1 MFDQIEIVIS
11 LVGIYLELYD
21 LSQLCGVNKHMHSI
35 RRKIYASL
43 YSHEITR
50 TLDIDSITKY
60 CTGLTE
66 IKVEIMLDSD
76 IRDCLYLSRLPL
88 KKLIFIDPFGM
99 VKNNSILLTVTDLQV
114 FSLDAL
120 NVLVCPNLKRLTY
133 REGDTCELLRKLTSM
148 NLEEINGSAYDYD
161 EMYKELIPTLPFNS
175 LRFDRPEMIPIC
187 ALSNIKHL
195 SIFRVGDLEPLRR
208 LSLISLELMNFADL
222 SVFKDMPLE
231 KLSLMNQ
238 SPPQLATP
246 ELDFPTL
253 KHLSLM
259 HALLDFRNLAKLKIK
274 TLEITNSTFTTNL
287 LEHTELPL
295 ESLEVNN
302 CEYAGNIDL
311 RHLRNPL
318 KELTLNGMGINS
330 HDIRYLPDSLKKFT
344 CMLVSIR
351 TPLKLELT
359 ARCRLEELALSD
371 YELDMD
377 SLRRIAE
384 MPLKKLHIINGNL
397 TNRHISYLS
406 KLELIDLNISGNFIT
421 PSALEYIKNMSLRIF
436 ECNTIQLKDVIKMIK
451 Y

>member
-11 LVGIYLELYD
+11 LVGIYLDLYD
-21 LSQLCGVNKHMHSI
+21 LSQLCSVNKHMHSI
-35 RRKIYASL
+35 RKKIYASL

-60 CTGLTE
+60 CTGLAE

-76 IRDCLYLSRLPL
+76 TRDCLYLSRWPL
-88 KKLIFIDPFGM
+88 KKLIFIDPFRM
-99 VKNNSILLTVTDLQV
+99 VKNHSIPLTVTDLQI

-120 NVLVCPNLKRLTY
+120 DLFVCPGLKRLTY
-133 REGDTCELLRKLTSM
+133 REGDTCELLSKVASM

-161 EMYKELIPTLPFNS
+161 EMYKKLIPTLPFNS
-175 LRFDRPEMIPIC
+175 LHCDRPEMIPIC
-187 ALSNIKHL
+187 ALLNIKHL
-195 SIFRVGDLEPLRR
+195 SIFRVDNLEPLAG

-222 SVFKDMPLE
+222 SVFKSMPLE
-231 KLSLMNQ
+231 KLTLMNQ

-253 KHLSLM
+253 KHLVLM
-259 HALLDFRNLAKLKIK
+259 HALLDFRSLAKLKIK
-274 TLEITNSTFTTNL
+274 TLKITNSTFTTNL

-302 CEYAGNIDL
+302 CEYAGTIDL

-318 KELTLNGMGINS
+318 KELTMSGMEINS
-330 HDIRYLPDSLKKFT
+330 YDIRCLPDSLKKFI

-351 TPLKLELT
+351 TPLKLDFVT
-359 ARCRLEELALSD
+359 RCQLEELALSD
-371 YELDMD
+371 YELDID

-384 MPLKKLHIINGNL
+384 MPLRKLHIINGNL
-397 TNRHISYLS
+397 TNQYISYLS

-421 PSALEYIKNMSLRIF
+421 SRALEYIKNMSLRRF